1 MHYTLE
7 LPLLNKLISN
17 LSSMLCTKGF
27 NSFLKEDSYFHAF
40 CLFTRY
46 VGTLKDLNS
55 LYFCACN
62 KSGFTFYFRVY
73 FCSGCA
79 IYNFVKAT
87 FDLEKLNGKI

>member
-1 MHYTLE
+1 M
-7 LPLLNKLISN
+7 
-17 LSSMLCTKGF
+17 LSAYSLDMLVHQKGF
-27 NSFLKEDSYFHAF
+27 EFA
-40 CLFTRY
+40 
-46 VGTLKDLNS
+46 